1 MADPTPA
8 EIRAVLREHGEDV
21 PPRGSL
27 GARHIARYEE
37 LTGAAPA
44 DDGEEYDAGVSA
56 ADFPPG
62 DDPGPA
68 PAADPGPAPAPERRP
83 RRVKARQSGGLL
95 ASLKNPGK
103 TGSGRPRPKKYPR
116 VPVDRFA
123 GRAWRMFARMAM
135 PVSPPIANCLILQSA
150 TAGIILE
157 DVVKDT
163 AGDRMLQPLIRA
175 EAKGEKVFALVA
187 PPVLV
192 GAITAAQGLPDQE
205 RAMREAILL
214 PMLREALVLN
224 VEIAGDRLTAELD
237 RVAESADTSAKVDQ
251 MLAQIFGPM
260 AAGPGDGD
268 EAPAGPGGDPAAV
281 VPGVVVGSLWATPRY
296 GPRSLAWL
304 PRSAG

>member
-1 MADPTPA
+1 MASQA

-21 PPRGSL
+21 PPRGTL
-27 GARHIARYEE
+27 GAKHVARYEE
-37 LTGAAPA
+37 LTGTAPA
-44 DDGEEYDAGVSA
+44 PDEGEYDGGVSA

-62 DDPGPA
+62 DDAGPA
-68 PAADPGPAPAPERRP
+68 PAADAGPAPAPERRP
-83 RRVKARQSGGLL
+83 RRVKASPPGG
-95 ASLKNPGK
+95 SLFAALKPGAK
-103 TGSGRPRPKKYPR
+103 GGSRGRPKKYPR
-116 VPVDRFA
+116 VPVDKFA

-163 AGDRMLQPLIRA
+163 AGDRMLQPIIRA

-205 RAMREAILL
+205 RAMREAILF

-237 RVAESADTSAKVDQ
+237 RVAESAETSAKVDQ

-260 AAGPGDGD
+260 TAGPDGEDEPAAGPD
-268 EAPAGPGGDPAAV
+268 GDPAAV
-281 VPGVVVGSLWATPRY
+281 VPGVVVGSLWATPRS
-296 GPRSLAWL
+296 GQRSLAW
-304 PRSAG
+304 